1 MVGDLS
7 DDPQSPTAIVGPRRK
22 IRRKSRTEPVTAVGH
37 FEHDTSVV
45 PRLDLDGRTP
55 MLAGICKQ
63 FIERKRQV
71 TRTVTKAVGNRH
83 VMHRAPNG
91 WNVIRIATQDGG
103 EVAIPSL
110 C

>member
-1 MVGDLS
+1 
-7 DDPQSPTAIVGPRRK
+7 
-22 IRRKSRTEPVTAVGH
+22 
-37 FEHDTSVV
+37 
-45 PRLDLDGRTP
+45 